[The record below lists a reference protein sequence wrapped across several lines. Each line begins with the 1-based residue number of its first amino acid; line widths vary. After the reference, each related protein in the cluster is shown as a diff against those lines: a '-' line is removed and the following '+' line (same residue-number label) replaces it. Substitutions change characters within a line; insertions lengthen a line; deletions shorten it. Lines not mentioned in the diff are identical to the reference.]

1 MLREERE
8 HLELENLS
16 FETRKFISRS
26 LSDDLI
32 QLRADVAAFHK
43 EARNT
48 PPYDPRKVW
57 LSFGL
62 GAGMALAVYII
73 VPLMRHL
80 G

>member
-1 MLREERE
+1 MQTPRTEEP
-8 HLELENLS
+8 
-16 FETRKFISRS
+16 RS
-26 LSDDLI
+26 LSEDLI
-32 QLRADVAAFHK
+32 QLRADVAAFHQ

-62 GAGMALAVYII
+62 GAGMALAVFII
-73 VPLMRHL
+73 VSLMKHL